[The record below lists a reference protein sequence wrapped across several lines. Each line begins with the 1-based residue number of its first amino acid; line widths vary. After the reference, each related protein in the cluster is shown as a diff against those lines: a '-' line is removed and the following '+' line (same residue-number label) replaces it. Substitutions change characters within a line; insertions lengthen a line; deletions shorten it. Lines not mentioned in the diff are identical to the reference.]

1 MGRVSRP
8 PPEIPNYSLPPVPC
22 QMCAILPQHRVVE
35 QAEDSWVLEGEAP
48 LSVLMTSPSVLWWDF
63 FSDAAVLGGGHPL
76 FCK

>member
-48 LSVLMTSPSVLWWDF
+48 LCSSHDITICALVGLL
-63 FSDAAVLGGGHPL
+63 
-76 FCK
+76 